1 MLKQVS
7 EKYSLTATEIKIFL
21 FLIFMLSAG
30 ILYKY
35 YSSDEAAL
43 PPAEFD
49 YSLKDSIFRAAGNK
63 IIPHNNEAKGEK
75 KFDYKQEVLEF
86 NRQNSDNV
94 KSVKTSAEKS
104 INLNTAGINE
114 LITVPGLGTKTAEK
128 IIQYRAEIGSF
139 SNIEQLKEIKGI
151 GTKKF
156 NLIKVYVYI
165 D

>member
-7 EKYSLTATEIKIFL
+7 DKFCLTTTEIKIFL
-21 FLIFMLSAG
+21 FLILILSAG
-30 ILYKY
+30 VLYKHY
-35 YSSDEAAL
+35 TDDEVL
-43 PPAEFD
+43 YPAEFD

-63 IIPHNNEAKGEK
+63 IIPHNNEAKREK

-86 NRQNSDNV
+86 NIQNFNNV
-94 KSVKTSAEKS
+94 KIEKTAAEKS

-114 LITVPGLGTKTAEK
+114 LVTVPGLGQKTAEK
-128 IIQYRAEIGSF
+128 IIKYRTEIGSF
-139 SNIEQLKEIKGI
+139 KTIEQLQEIKGI

-165 D
+165 E